1 MTAID
6 RSSYLE
12 RIEALF
18 EIFPIVALLG
28 ARQVGKSTLS
38 RQYIKTL
45 KEKTHL
51 GQPVHFFD
59 LENDRDLT
67 MLNDPQL
74 ALESLEGLIVID
86 EIQRRPDLF
95 PNLRY
100 LVDHKPQRYLILG
113 SASRDLLYQSSE
125 TLAGRIGYIELLPLS
140 MGETDLPLEQH
151 LTAGGFPKSI
161 LASNPNASYVWRQ
174 NYIKTYLERDLDA
187 LGFDVEPATM
197 RRFWQLLAH
206 YHGQIFNATEIA
218 TNLGISVKTAQRY
231 MHILSSS
238 FMVTELKPWHENLG
252 KRQVKRS
259 KIYFNDTGLLCALL
273 GIKTYLDLLSH
284 PKLGAIWE
292 GFGINAIVQKMDA
305 DRDDC
310 YFWATSNQAELDL
323 MLLKDGKRYGYELKF
338 TSKPTISKSMRI
350 ALADLKLDEL
360 NVVVPYGREFV
371 LSPKIKTM
379 PLAVEPLTELT

>member
-1 MTAID
+1 MTVIN
-6 RSSYLE
+6 RLSYLQ
-12 RIEALF
+12 RVMDLF
-18 EIFPIVALLG
+18 EIFPVVALLG

-38 RQYIKTL
+38 RQYIHTL
-45 KEKTHL
+45 SEKA
-51 GQPVHFFD
+51 GDPSSVHFFD
-59 LENDRDLT
+59 LENDRDLA

-100 LVDHKPQRYLILG
+100 LVDHKPQKYLILG
-113 SASRDLLYQSSE
+113 SASRDLLHQSSE
-125 TLAGRIGYIELLPLS
+125 TLAGRIAYIELPVLS
-140 MGETDLPLEQH
+140 MDETGLPLEQH
-151 LTAGGFPKSI
+151 LTVGGFPKSI
-161 LASNPNASYVWRQ
+161 LAPNLNASYVWRQ
-174 NYIKTYLERDLDA
+174 NYIKTYLERDLGM

-197 RRFWQLLAH
+197 RRFWQMLAH

-238 FMVTELKPWHENLG
+238 FMVTELKPWYENLG

-273 GIKTYLDLLSH
+273 GIKTYKDLLSH

-292 GFGINAIVQKMDA
+292 GFGMNAVIRKMNA
-305 DRDDC
+305 DPDDC
-310 YFWATSNQAELDL
+310 YFWATSNHAELDL
-323 MLLKDGKRYGYELKF
+323 MILKDGKRYGYELKF
-338 TSKPTISKSMRI
+338 TSKPLVSKSMRI
-350 ALADLKLDEL
+350 ALNDLKLDEL
-360 NVVVPYGREFV
+360 SVVVPYGREFA
-371 LSPKIKTM
+371 LESNIKVM
-379 PLAVEPLTELT
+379 PLSTEPLG